1 MTYYRIALLSLLLLL
16 FSGCASRSS
25 APTVDQSVVVNR
37 PEVSPLTAP
46 GFFRLSHA
54 EAVELSRALSPAR
67 QGLGSWT
74 DMRFAIRQS
83 LAHASSRPAGKVA
96 LSMPDED
103 ITYGDMA
110 KALRRLEAMLPGLDR
125 HPEQLATA
133 FRWYR
138 VGPDF
143 GFTGYYEPELAASS
157 VKTDR
162 FVHPLYRTPPDMKK
176 VKRRRGRY
184 YSRHEIDC
192 KGVLRGRGLEIAW
205 IEHPVDAFILQI
217 QGSGRLRYED
227 GSVRS
232 VLYAGQN
239 GHKYVALGR
248 VMVDRGLLRRD
259 EVSMEAIRNWLLAH
273 PDQQAELMDTNPS
286 YVFFRLGDNKGS
298 YGSMGR
304 ILTPWVSVATDQTV
318 LPNGL
323 LTMMHLALPDEQG
336 QMTVPFNALLLP
348 QDTGGAIRNHRVD
361 IFCGNGPWAKH
372 TASHLDTGGAV
383 FLLLP

>member
-1 MTYYRIALLSLLLLL
+1 MPIRCFLSVLFMLLLL
-16 FSGCASRSS
+16 SGCAGQTPVLPEEEPAPVNQPDVPPLSR
-25 APTVDQSVVVNR
+25 
-37 PEVSPLTAP
+37 P

-74 DMRFAIRQS
+74 DMRFAVSQS
-83 LAHASSRPAGKVA
+83 LAHVSSRPAGKVA
-96 LSMPDED
+96 IHMPDED

-110 KALRRLEAMLPGLDR
+110 RALRRLESMLPSLDR

-143 GFTGYYEPELAASS
+143 GFTGYYEPELLASP
-157 VKTDR
+157 VRTER
-162 FVHPLYRTPPDMKK
+162 FTHPLYRTPPDMKK

-192 KGVLRGRGLEIAW
+192 KGVLRGRGLELAW
-205 IEHPVDAFILQI
+205 IEQPVDAFILQI

-232 VLYAGQN
+232 ILYAGQN

-248 VMVDRGLLRRD
+248 VMVDRGLLKRE
-259 EVSMEAIRNWLLAH
+259 EVSMEAIRDWLLAH
-273 PDQQAELMDTNPS
+273 PDQQSELMDTNPS
-286 YVFFRLGDNKGS
+286 YVFFRLGPNKGS

-304 ILTPWVSVATDQTV
+304 ILTPWVSVATDQSV

-336 QMTVPFNALLLP
+336 HLTVPFNALLLP
-348 QDTGGAIRNHRVD
+348 QDTGGAIRNNRVD